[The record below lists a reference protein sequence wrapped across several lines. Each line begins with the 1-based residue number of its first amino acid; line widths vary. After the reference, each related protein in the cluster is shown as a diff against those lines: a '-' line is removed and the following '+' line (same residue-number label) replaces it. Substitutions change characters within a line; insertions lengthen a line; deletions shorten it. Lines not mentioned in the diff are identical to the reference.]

1 MGLLNFSLRKSPLF
15 VSAPNQMTLLLK
27 AMCLAN
33 IAKFFLLPIVI
44 WKTQQSDF
52 VVQLN
57 FMLVIGYFICGLIH
71 VHSGKTNNLEEIYWQ
86 NHRISFQNR
95 KFICILFPISVISG
109 WTRIPSGFSVISSL
123 AIKSIM
129 FNIIVRYLER
139 NFFLF

>member
-1 MGLLNFSLRKSPLF
+1 MFYLCFGLAAAGWMFVVFSYSFQLFLILWQYFNISDHLVLMGLLNFSLRKSPLF
-15 VSAPNQMTLLLK
+15 VSAANQMTLLLK

-71 VHSGKTNNLEEIYWQ
+71 VHSGDLTEQ
-86 NHRISFQNR
+86 MSFELCPEVGVSQ
-95 KFICILFPISVISG
+95 K
-109 WTRIPSGFSVISSL
+109 
-123 AIKSIM
+123 
-129 FNIIVRYLER
+129 
-139 NFFLF
+139 